1 MKDGNI
7 IVITHG
13 HFGEE
18 MIKSA
23 EMIIGEIDNIKA
35 LSLTPDLSL
44 EDLINKIKTEVAGI
58 EDDVILL
65 TDLFGGT
72 PNNVASYFKQ
82 AMNIPVVTGLN
93 LAMLISVIMN
103 RDNHLADGI
112 SQVDFEVNV
121 LSDVVTEAQNAI
133 RIV

>member
-1 MKDGNI
+1 MKDLNI

-18 MIKSA
+18 IIKSA
-23 EMIIGEIDNIKA
+23 EMIVGEIDNIKA

-44 EDLINKIKTEVAGI
+44 EDLANKTKNEISGI

-82 AMNIPVVTGLN
+82 TMNIPVITGLN
-93 LAMLISVIMN
+93 LAMLISVTIN
-103 RDNHLADGI
+103 RDNYISEGI
-112 SQVDFEVNV
+112 RKEELKSRLINDAVN
-121 LSDVVTEAQNAI
+121 EAKDAV